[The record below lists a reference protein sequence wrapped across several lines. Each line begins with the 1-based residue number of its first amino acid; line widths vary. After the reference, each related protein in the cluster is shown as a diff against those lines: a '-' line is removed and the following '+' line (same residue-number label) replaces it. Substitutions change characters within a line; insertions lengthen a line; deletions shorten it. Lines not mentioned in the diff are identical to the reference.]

1 MRVTAIG
8 ATHHALSAAAAALLI
23 AATGCQLT
31 AKPVRL
37 LANQP
42 EAEIAQAEVDTAK
55 LHTED
60 EDIYQPSFRILDLP
74 RGRERL
80 IVQDP
85 QTHHYRVVGGW

>member
-1 MRVTAIG
+1 
-8 ATHHALSAAAAALLI
+8 
-23 AATGCQLT
+23 
-31 AKPVRL
+31 L

-42 EAEIAQAEVDTAK
+42 EAEIAQAEVDEAK

-60 EDIYQPSFRILDLP
+60 ADVYQPSFRLLDVP
-74 RGRERL
+74 GGRVRL